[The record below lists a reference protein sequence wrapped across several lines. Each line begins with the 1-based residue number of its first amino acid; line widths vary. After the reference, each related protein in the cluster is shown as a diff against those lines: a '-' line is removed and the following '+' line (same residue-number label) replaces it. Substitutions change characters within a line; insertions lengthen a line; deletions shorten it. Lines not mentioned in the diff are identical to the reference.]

1 MLEKL
6 VAFCLRRP
14 WMVVLLTLAM
24 TGAGVFLTVERFAI
38 DTDTTNLF
46 SPDMAWRKN
55 QTSLY
60 RAFPQLENSIVAVID
75 AETGEAA
82 DDAAARFTAALK
94 GKPLMQRVWRP
105 DDPAFFMKNGLLYL
119 PLPEV
124 EHTIGMMIGQRD
136 VLTPLAQDPTL
147 RGLSNILVV
156 NQKRAAGSERATAMY
171 LAGLDEF
178 SRAFE
183 ETLAG
188 RQTQVDW
195 EKLLS
200 GGKADAGPAA
210 PPLDKRRI
218 VLITPALDFTAL
230 QPAADAIALV
240 RKTAAE
246 LGVTKENGFVLR
258 LTGEAPLAD
267 EEFATLSEN
276 MALNTAGTLVVV
288 SLILLAA
295 LRSPKLILAVL
306 VTLLAGLAITS
317 GMGVLLIGRFNLI
330 SVAFAALF
338 IGLGVDFGIQFAT
351 RYREERHENGDL
363 ERALLEATRGIG
375 GSLTLAAVSL
385 LAGFFC
391 FLPTDFLGVAELGLI
406 AGVGMIVAY
415 IATLTFLPAA
425 IKLLNPPAEHLPI
438 ATHSLAAVDH
448 WIAHHRKLV
457 LLVTAAVVLAGAP
470 YLMRLRF
477 DSNPMN
483 LRDQKVESVATFLDL
498 NKDSKTAPNKIE
510 TLAPSMEA
518 ARELKQKI
526 LGLPEVDHVDS
537 IESLI
542 PQEQDEKL
550 ALIERASND
559 LRDALYPSI
568 RATPSDAET
577 VKALT
582 GAAKALRAAV
592 AKAPSPRVL
601 RFAAALEGLAKAS
614 PQTRENARV
623 AAFAGFE
630 KLLGQM
636 RDALQAKRVTPEAMP
651 DELRSDWISSSGLV
665 RLETTPKGDS
675 NDLEVMT
682 KFADAVLS
690 VAPESSGAP
699 IIISEA
705 GKTVTRAFL
714 VAGAFAFVAVFL
726 ILAVALRNAT
736 DVALTLGPLL
746 LAGVMSLQAAQ
757 LLGVSLNFANIIALP
772 LMFGV
777 GVAFHIY
784 YVIAWRKGV
793 VDMLASSLTRAIFF
807 SSLTTGTAFGSLFL
821 SSHPGT
827 ASMGAFLTISLFFT
841 LLAAFVIVPA
851 FLGPPRQNVERAG
864 EAHEGVES
872 RAEAA

>member
-6 VAFCLRRP
+6 VAFCLRWP
-14 WMVVLLTLAM
+14 WTVVLLTLAL
-24 TGAGVFLTVERFAI
+24 TGGGVYLTVERFQI

-55 QTSLY
+55 QMALY
-60 RAFPQLENSIVAVID
+60 RAFPQLENTIVVVID
-75 AETGEAA
+75 AGTGEAA
-82 DDAAARFTAALK
+82 DDAAARLDAELR

-105 DDPAFFMKNGLLYL
+105 DDPAFFVKNGLLYL
-119 PLPEV
+119 DLNDLRRTV
-124 EHTIGMMIGQRD
+124 GMLLGQRD
-136 VLTPLAQDPTL
+136 ILTPLAEDPSL
-147 RGLSNILVV
+147 RGLANVLVA
-156 NQKRAAGSERATAMY
+156 NQKRAAGSERTTALY

-178 SRAFE
+178 SQTFE
-183 ETLAG
+183 ATLAG
-188 RQTQVDW
+188 RSAELDW

-200 GGKADAGPAA
+200 GGKGDAAPTG

-218 VLITPALDFTAL
+218 VMVTPVIDFSEL
-230 QPAADAIALV
+230 QPGADAMAFI

-246 LGVTKENGFVLR
+246 LGITKDKGFTLR
-258 LTGEAPLAD
+258 LTGEVPLAA

-276 MALNTAGTLVVV
+276 MALNTVGTLVIV
-288 SLILLAA
+288 SLILFVA

-306 VTLLAGLAITS
+306 ATLLAGLAITS

-351 RYREERHENGDL
+351 RYREERHGHGDL
-363 ERALLEATRGIG
+363 ERSLTKATHEIG

-391 FLPTDFLGVAELGLI
+391 FLPTSFLGVAELGLI
-406 AGVGMIVAY
+406 AGVGMIIAY

-425 IKLLNPPAEHLPI
+425 IKLLHPPAEHVPI

-448 WIAHHRKLV
+448 WIAHHRLIV
-457 LLVTAAVVLAGAP
+457 LLATAAVVLAGMPA
-470 YLMRLRF
+470 LLRTHF

-498 NKDSKTAPNKIE
+498 TKDPKTAPNKIE
-510 TLAPSMEA
+510 TLAPSLAA
-518 ARELKQKI
+518 ARDLKQKI
-526 LGLPEVDHVDS
+526 EALPEVDHVDS
-537 IESLI
+537 IDSLI
-542 PQEQDEKL
+542 PTDQDDKL

-559 LRDALYPSI
+559 LREALYP
-568 RATPSDAET
+568 RTRPTPTDAET
-577 VKALT
+577 VKALN
-582 GAAKALRAAV
+582 AAVKALRAAT
-592 AKAPSPRVL
+592 ARKPTPQIA
-601 RFAAALEGLAKAS
+601 RFAAALDGLAKAS
-614 PQTRENARV
+614 PETRAKARA
-623 AAFAGFE
+623 AAFTGFE
-630 KLLGQM
+630 KMMDQL
-636 RDALQAKRVTPEAMP
+636 REALKARRVTPDSMP
-651 DELRSDWISSSGLV
+651 EELRSDWISAKGLV

-675 NDLEVMT
+675 NNLDVMT
-682 KFADAVLS
+682 RFADAMLT

-699 IIISEA
+699 VIISEA

-714 VAGAFAFVAVFL
+714 EAGLYAFAAVFL
-726 ILAVALRNAT
+726 ILAVALRNPI
-736 DVALTLGPLL
+736 DVALTLGPLV
-746 LAGVMSLQAAQ
+746 LAGIMSLQAAE

-827 ASMGAFLTISLFFT
+827 ASMGEFLTISLFFT
-841 LLAAFVIVPA
+841 LLAAFIIVPA
-851 FLGPPRQNVERAG
+851 FLGPPR
-864 EAHEGVES
+864 H
-872 RAEAA
+872 AADGGADAT